1 MQLGELVTV
10 TGFELL
16 KQVSSSETPRK
27 HYWNI
32 VTAKKS
38 TKKIIKMLKNPM
50 KIVPYQRRASFLHI
64 LRLMLAVWLSLLL

>member
-1 MQLGELVTV
+1 MQSGELVTV

-16 KQVSSSETPRK
+16 KQASSSETLRK

-38 TKKIIKMLKNPM
+38 TKKIIKMLKKSNEDCT
-50 KIVPYQRRASFLHI
+50 ISEN
-64 LRLMLAVWLSLLL
+64 S